1 MLQLYYNNY
10 ANIKGGIYM
19 DRSLF
24 ITQANHSAVPE
35 NAKKIFEA
43 LKTVS
48 IYNRNDTIYRQGESA
63 ECFYYLK
70 KGKVKIFFNSPDGM
84 EKTLSIAGTGSLL
97 GEAAFFDKIPRI
109 SSAKAEDKCEIIS
122 INGKKLIELIGK
134 HPNLAMDLL
143 QILAKRIR
151 LLSSQIDSMTFL
163 QADARIAQLLLEY
176 KTEENNMQYIYLT
189 HEEIGNMVGVSR
201 VTVSKILNNFAREKI
216 IKTNYKSIQL
226 LNIEKLENI
235 ITK

>member
-1 MLQLYYNNY
+1 MLQLHYNNST
-10 ANIKGGIYM
+10 NLKGGIYM

-24 ITQANHSAVPE
+24 ITQANYSAVPE

-48 IYNRNDTIYRQGESA
+48 IYNKNDTVYRQGESA
-63 ECFYYLK
+63 VCFYYLK

-84 EKTLSIAGTGSLL
+84 EKTLSLASAGSIL

-109 SSAKAEDKCEIIS
+109 SSAKAEDKCEIIPIS
-122 INGKKLIELIGK
+122 QKKLIELIGK

-176 KTEENNMQYIYLT
+176 KTKEFLVYLT

-201 VTVSKILNNFAREKI
+201 VTVSKILNTFAKEKI
-216 IKTNYKSIQL
+216 IKTNYKNIQL
-226 LNIEKLENI
+226 LNIERLENI
-235 ITK
+235 LTK